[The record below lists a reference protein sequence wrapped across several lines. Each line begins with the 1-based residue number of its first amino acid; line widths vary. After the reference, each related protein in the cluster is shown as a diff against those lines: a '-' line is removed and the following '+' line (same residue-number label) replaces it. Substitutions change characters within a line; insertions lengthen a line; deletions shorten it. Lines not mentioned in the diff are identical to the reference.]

1 MKKAVVSARCTGQD
15 GYGEDK
21 AQNKCLCH
29 WLNLHAQ
36 DFSRFKGVTQ
46 EMEDLN
52 KVQGGC

>member
-29 WLNLHAQ
+29 WLNLRVQ

-52 KVQGGC
+52 KVHGGC